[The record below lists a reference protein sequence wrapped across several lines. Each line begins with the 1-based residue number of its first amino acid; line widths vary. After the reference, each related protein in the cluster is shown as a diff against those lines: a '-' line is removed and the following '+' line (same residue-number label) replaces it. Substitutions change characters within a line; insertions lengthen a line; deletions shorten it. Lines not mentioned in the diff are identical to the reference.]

1 MAVGTESIFI
11 HVIISLTLLLFTAK
25 IFAELFHRI
34 KLPIVLGE
42 LLAGI
47 IIGPYA
53 LGGLPLFNGEPLVI
67 LDETIKHIGELA
79 AIVILF
85 VAGLEITPREFL
97 RGGLSSFTI
106 GALGVIVPF
115 FVGYFVFSLYG
126 LEALETLLIAT
137 ALTATSIAISIQVL
151 SSLGKMQTK
160 EARLILGAAIVD
172 DILAIAVLS
181 VVLTMVQT
189 GNTTPDIMEITFLI
203 LKILGLFIAISI
215 QVLSSLGKMQTKEA
229 RLILGAAIVDD
240 ILAIAVLSVVLT
252 MVQTGNTTPDIME
265 ITFLILKIL
274 GLFVAILVGAIL
286 IVPRILHR
294 EKLWKSQ
301 GSIEGITTAIF
312 FGGAGIAALVGLSP
326 IVGAFAIGM
335 AVASTRLIKQVEE
348 YVHKLQIIFAPLF
361 FAIIGAQV
369 DLRGINLDVLLIAG
383 ILIFIA
389 IVTKMLGCGLP
400 SLIFLK
406 DKSKAMRVGI
416 GMVSRGEVGLIVA
429 GVGATSG
436 VISGDVYTAII
447 VMVAVTTIITPI
459 WLKKAYSKE
468 LV

>member
-1 MAVGTESIFI
+1 MAIGAESSNIFI
-11 HVIISLTLLLFTAK
+11 HVIISLALLLFTAK

-97 RGGLSSFTI
+97 RGGVSSFTV

-115 FVGYFVFSLYG
+115 FVGYIIFSLYG

-151 SSLGKMQTK
+151 TSLGKMQTK
-160 EARLILGAAIVD
+160 EARLVLGAAIVD

-189 GNTTPDIMEITFLI
+189 GNT
-203 LKILGLFIAISI
+203 S
-215 QVLSSLGKMQTKEA
+215 
-229 RLILGAAIVDD
+229 
-240 ILAIAVLSVVLT
+240 
-252 MVQTGNTTPDIME
+252 PDIME

-274 GLFVAILVGAIL
+274 GLFVALLVGSIV

-294 EKLWKSQ
+294 ERLWKSQ

-369 DLRGINLDVLLIAG
+369 DLRGINPEVLLIAG
-383 ILIFIA
+383 IMVSIA
-389 IVTKMLGCGLP
+389 ITTKLLGCGLS

-436 VISGDVYTAII
+436 VVSGDVYTAII

>member
-1 MAVGTESIFI
+1 MAIGAESSIFV
-11 HVIISLTLLLFTAK
+11 HVIISLSLLLFASK
-25 IFAELFHRI
+25 LFAELFHKI

-47 IIGPYA
+47 VIGPYA

-97 RGGLSSFTI
+97 RGGVSSFTI

-151 SSLGKMQTK
+151 TSLGKMQTK

-189 GNTTPDIMEITFLI
+189 GNTTPDIM
-203 LKILGLFIAISI
+203 
-215 QVLSSLGKMQTKEA
+215 
-229 RLILGAAIVDD
+229 D
-240 ILAIAVLSVVLT
+240 
-252 MVQTGNTTPDIME
+252 

-274 GLFVAILVGAIL
+274 GLFVALLVGAIL

-294 EKLWKSQ
+294 ERLWKSQ

-369 DLRGINLDVLLIAG
+369 DLRGVNLEVLLIAG
-383 ILIFIA
+383 ILVSIA
-389 IVTKMLGCGLP
+389 IATKILGCGLP
-400 SLIFLK
+400 SIIFLK

-436 VISGDVYTAII
+436 VLSGDVYTAII
-447 VMVAVTTIITPI
+447 VMVAVTTIITPL
-459 WLKKAYSKE
+459 WLKKAYQKE
-468 LV
+468 LA

>member
-1 MAVGTESIFI
+1 MAIGTESSIFI
-11 HVIISLTLLLFTAK
+11 HVIISLALLLFTAK

-47 IIGPYA
+47 VIGPYA

-67 LDETIKHIGELA
+67 LDETIKNIGELA

-85 VAGLEITPREFL
+85 IAGLEITPREFL
-97 RGGLSSFTI
+97 RGGASSFTI

-115 FVGYFVFSLYG
+115 FVGYFVFSSYG
-126 LEALETLLIAT
+126 LDALETLLIAT

-151 SSLGKMQTK
+151 SSIGKMQTK

-172 DILAIAVLS
+172 DILAIA
-181 VVLTMVQT
+181 
-189 GNTTPDIMEITFLI
+189 I
-203 LKILGLFIAISI
+203 
-215 QVLSSLGKMQTKEA
+215 
-229 RLILGAAIVDD
+229 
-240 ILAIAVLSVVLT
+240 LSVVLT

-274 GLFVAILVGAIL
+274 GLFVALLVGSIL

-294 EKLWKSQ
+294 ERLWKSQ

-383 ILIFIA
+383 ILVFIA
-389 IVTKMLGCGLP
+389 IVTKLLGCGLP

-416 GMVSRGEVGLIVA
+416 GMISRGEVGLIVA
-429 GVGATSG
+429 GIGATSG
-436 VISGDVYTAII
+436 VLSGDVYTAII